1 MDLLLG
7 AEVVGDVGEVSA
19 DQRERDDEP
28 ILGRELETHLE
39 KQQQPGS

>member
-7 AEVVGDVGEVSA
+7 AEVVGDVGEMAA
-19 DQRERDDEP
+19 DQRECDDEP